1 MSSNPR
7 VLIADAMSV
16 RAAEILRAAPGI
28 DVDVRSEL
36 PGAPAVDQIIQA
48 YDAILIRSAT
58 KLNASTLEAA
68 SKLKL
73 IGRAGIG
80 GDNVDLQAAT
90 ANDIMVM
97 NTPFG
102 NATSTAEHAIA
113 MMMTI
118 SRHIAAATASM
129 SAGPRESA

>member
-36 PGAPAVDQIIQA
+36 PGAPAVDQIIEA

-58 KLNASTLEAA
+58 KLNASTLAA
-68 SKLKL
+68 APKLKL

-80 GDNVDLQAAT
+80 VDNVDLRNRDKHDLFT
-90 ANDIMVM
+90 NSSNTVDI
-97 NTPFG
+97 PW
-102 NATSTAEHAIA
+102 ERRI
-113 MMMTI
+113 
-118 SRHIAAATASM
+118 
-129 SAGPRESA
+129 GPHGLGPGIFQP